1 MILLLIIFKLKENF
15 MEYIILF
22 MEGII
27 TFISPCILPML
38 PIYISYFAGDSE
50 LQPDSKYR
58 TFINSLGFVLGF
70 TVVFTLLGT
79 LAGTFGRFIKAYYTL
94 FNIVGGG
101 ILVIF
106 GLNYMGVLKI
116 SFLEKTKKLNVDV
129 KPFRFLSSVLFGVV
143 FAIGWTPCIGT
154 FLGSALMI
162 AANSTEVMKGTMM
175 LLVYSLGLGIP
186 FVISALLIN
195 SLKES
200 LDFIKRNYKI
210 INKISGVFLIVIG
223 MAMMTGY
230 LNKILSLLAF

>member
-1 MILLLIIFKLKENF
+1 
-15 MEYIILF
+15 MEYLILF

-50 LQPDSKYR
+50 LYPESKYR

-70 TVVFTLLGT
+70 TAIFTLLGT
-79 LAGTFGRFIKAYYTL
+79 LAGTFGRFIKEYYTL
-94 FNIVGGG
+94 FNIIGGG

-129 KPFRFLSSVLFGVV
+129 KPFRFVSSVLFGII

-162 AANSTEVMKGTMM
+162 AASSTQVMKGTIM
-175 LLVYSLGLGIP
+175 LLIYSLGLGIP

-195 SLKES
+195 TLKES
-200 LDFIKRNYKI
+200 LDFIKKNYNS

-223 MAMMTGY
+223 IAMMTGY
-230 LNKILSLLAF
+230 LNKILSILTF